1 MEKIEK
7 VRDQYI
13 SLYCGIIER
22 MGKNKAIPTIELD
35 DMVMQALEKSGL
47 VFNGN
52 STADRLEKKLCIIL
66 GDDIE
71 VVDNK
76 REGERTRAK
85 RLFCLK
91 AYSDEDLIRL
101 KKKVEKYFDN
111 RMHYTRREATVVEDG
126 KTKTKTTVYSGYRPR
141 KEYVR
146 KIVSTLSKFKES
158 RKPLLDIDDMR
169 AGMRTAKSIKLILVD
184 WMNSLRKLE
193 VDLEATITG
202 GERGLIIN
210 KLDNTLSQL
219 LKAVKVHY
227 SEDKDLAKMLED
239 ALNISGKVKMEPRI
253 EKMPESF
260 IEKKDSKDAS
270 EKVFKESE
278 EEFNKAYLIFAL
290 GGILTTSGVGR
301 VEIDSLIKCL
311 REQFGIITD
320 KKDVKEVLKD
330 VKEIETSDFGYSYL
344 LKPSNWE
351 SIKETYGPQNFH
363 SHFIARIG
371 MTKEE
376 ILEYLPDSKVEL
388 LSIISER
395 EGIYKI
401 TYDRSMHTKKNLLRL
416 YRTFRGEDMILD
428 DMKLVNMLEREITI
442 INGRIYRG
450 DLRYGIECV
459 KDIF

>member
-1 MEKIEK
+1 MEKFEK
-7 VRDQYI
+7 VKDQYI

-22 MGKNKAIPTIELD
+22 MGKNKVIPTKELD
-35 DMVMQALEKSGL
+35 VMVMQALKKSGL

-52 STADRLEKKLCIIL
+52 STADRLEKKLCIML

-76 REGERTRAK
+76 KEGERTRAMK
-85 RLFCLK
+85 LFCLK
-91 AYSDEDLIRL
+91 AHSDEDLIRL
-101 KKKVEKYFDN
+101 KKKIEKYFDN
-111 RMHYTRREATVVEDG
+111 GMHYKRREATVVEDG
-126 KTKTKTTVYSGYRPR
+126 KTKTITEAHLSYRPR

-146 KIVSTLSKFKES
+146 KIISILSEFKES
-158 RKPLLDIDDMR
+158 REPLLEKNYLKEKMK
-169 AGMRTAKSIKLILVD
+169 TSSSNKVILTD
-184 WMNSLRKLE
+184 WMNVFRKLK
-193 VDLEATITG
+193 VDIEATVTEKGIS
-202 GERGLIIN
+202 IN

-219 LKAVKVHY
+219 LKAVRVHY

-239 ALNISGKVKMEPRI
+239 ALNISGKVKMKPRI

-260 IEKKDSKDAS
+260 IEKKDKDAS

-320 KKDVKEVLKD
+320 KKDIKEVLKD
-330 VKEIETSDFGYSYL
+330 VKEVETSDFGYSYS

-351 SIKETYGPQNFH
+351 SIRETYGPQNFH

-388 LSIISER
+388 LSVISER

-428 DMKLVNMLEREITI
+428 NMKLVNMLEREITI

>member
-1 MEKIEK
+1 
-7 VRDQYI
+7 
-13 SLYCGIIER
+13 
-22 MGKNKAIPTIELD
+22 
-35 DMVMQALEKSGL
+35 
-47 VFNGN
+47 
-52 STADRLEKKLCIIL
+52 
-66 GDDIE
+66 
-71 VVDNK
+71 
-76 REGERTRAK
+76 
-85 RLFCLK
+85 
-91 AYSDEDLIRL
+91 
-101 KKKVEKYFDN
+101 
-111 RMHYTRREATVVEDG
+111 
-126 KTKTKTTVYSGYRPR
+126 
-141 KEYVR
+141 
-146 KIVSTLSKFKES
+146 
-158 RKPLLDIDDMR
+158 MR
-169 AGMRTAKSIKLILVD
+169 AGMRTTKSIKLILVD
-184 WMNSLRKLE
+184 WMNNLRKLE

-202 GERGLIIN
+202 EGKGLIIN

-239 ALNISGKVKMEPRI
+239 ALNISGKVKMKPRI

-301 VEIDSLIKCL
+301 VDIDSLIKCL
-311 REQFGIITD
+311 REQFGIIAD
-320 KKDVKEVLKD
+320 KKDIKEVLKG
-330 VKEIETSDFGYSYL
+330 VKEIETSDFGYSYS

-388 LSIISER
+388 LSVISER

-401 TYDRSMHTKKNLLRL
+401 TYDSSMHTTKN
-416 YRTFRGEDMILD
+416 
-428 DMKLVNMLEREITI
+428 
-442 INGRIYRG
+442 
-450 DLRYGIECV
+450 
-459 KDIF
+459 